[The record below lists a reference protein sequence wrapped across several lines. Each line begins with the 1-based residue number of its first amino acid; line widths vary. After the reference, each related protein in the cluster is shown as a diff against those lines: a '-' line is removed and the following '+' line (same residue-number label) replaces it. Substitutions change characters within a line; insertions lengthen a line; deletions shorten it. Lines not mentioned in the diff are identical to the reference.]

1 MCTFPIDPAQMTVLQ
16 RKHDIILKLFVQP
29 ADEDYLVARWS
40 YRMGLFHQYYWAAA
54 QALEKHLKATLLASG
69 RSSIGFGH
77 DLQRLYEA
85 VATLDTQGIIP
96 QTIDMP
102 DTTGMGK
109 EMWDKLETRTF
120 IAYLSSYGDPD
131 NRYGII
137 GRRVIAP
144 DIHVLDALCHALRS
158 MIRHFG
164 VVPRCAE
171 LDRSWHLSC
180 DGLLE
185 QLFSGRRQA
194 TVHADLAAEFK
205 TMNLAFVDRD
215 QVAGST
221 FGGQHWSMSPLYV
234 HLVKIAET
242 NPSDENLQAVAEVKA
257 WVKANIV
264 VGKASARS
272 LNL

>member
-1 MCTFPIDPAQMTVLQ
+1 MTVLQ
-16 RKHDIILKLFVQP
+16 RKHDIILKLFIQP

-54 QALEKHLKATLLASG
+54 QALEKYLKAALLASG
-69 RSSIGFGH
+69 RSSIGFWH

-102 DTTGMGK
+102 DTTSMGK
-109 EMWDKLETRTF
+109 EMWDKLEARTF
-120 IAYLSSYGDPD
+120 IAYLSGYGDPA
-131 NRYGII
+131 NRYRII
-137 GRRVIAP
+137 GRRVMGP
-144 DIHVLDALCHALRS
+144 DIHVLDAICQALRS
-158 MIRHFG
+158 MIHHFG
-164 VVPRCAE
+164 IVLRCAE

-185 QLFSGRRQA
+185 QLFTGRRKA
-194 TVHADLAAEFK
+194 TVHADLAGEFK
-205 TMNLAFVDRD
+205 SMNLAFVDKD
-215 QVAGST
+215 EIAGST

-242 NPSDENLQAVAEVKA
+242 DPSDENLQAVSDVKA
-257 WVKANIV
+257 WVKASFV
-264 VGKASARS
+264 VGKASPRS